1 MLDDGARDAD
11 DVRLLKRVFPD
22 ELRPD
27 LPGPYYSRGVT
38 RLLNQQ
44 FKEAID
50 DFDKFIRQENKVAD
64 AFICRGLSYLH
75 LKDTTRAYE
84 NFNTAIRT
92 NRENPNGYN
101 RRG

>member
-1 MLDDGARDAD
+1 M
-11 DVRLLKRVFPD
+11 
-22 ELRPD
+22 
-27 LPGPYYSRGVT
+27 T

-75 LKDTTRAYE
+75 LKDTVRAYD
-84 NFNTAIRT
+84 NFNTAIHGTETLCGSRS
-92 NRENPNGYN
+92 
-101 RRG
+101 